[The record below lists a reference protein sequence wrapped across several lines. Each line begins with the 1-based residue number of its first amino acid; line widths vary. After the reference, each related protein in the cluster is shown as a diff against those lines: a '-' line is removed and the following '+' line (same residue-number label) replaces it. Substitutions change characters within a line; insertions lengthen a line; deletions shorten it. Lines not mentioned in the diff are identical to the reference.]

1 MQQEN
6 SGHRPSRLAFFLLLA
21 AASAFAVVDK
31 HKSEGSAQHESK
43 HESKSAAPAHH
54 SSPAPATHSGNSGRS
69 SSGSQSSGSQSHSV
83 DHSSGPSSHST
94 YNPGTGSHGAID
106 TRNTRQREDHATKH
120 SEPTTANGPST
131 HVNDHNFSRDTRT
144 THNTGSG
151 DHHSG
156 PVGREHHDDVVDRE
170 HNTGHGPEHHASGPE
185 HHDVHPAHYE
195 APRHITHEGNRTIA
209 RDNRGRVREI
219 ERPGLRVHRDFHGE
233 RHFVAERNGARV
245 VGFGRG
251 RGFTERRYIVRGPR
265 VYVQRT
271 YVYGG
276 RSYAVAYRSYR
287 YHGFVYYHYAPA
299 YYYHPVFYGWAYRP
313 WVRPVYY
320 HWGWYD
326 DPWYPAY
333 GYYFRPYP
341 VYPSAALWLTDFLLA
356 ENLRLA
362 YEARANARAAAEKQ
376 YAAQEQYSSPQPVS
390 GGQAALSPE
399 VKQLIADEVQ
409 RQLAEERAA
418 AAAPQQSSSAPP
430 PAQMENAPLPEEV
443 PAALDP
449 NQHVFIVASNLDL
462 DMDNG
467 ECTVTPGDV
476 ILRTGTAANENN
488 KIAVNVVSSKQGDCP
503 VNTNS
508 EVEVSDLQEM
518 HNHFREKMDS
528 GLKNLA
534 DNQGKN
540 GLPSAPD
547 TGTTAGE
554 VPPPNPDQSAQ
565 NALQDE
571 QRSADEA
578 ERDIPKSGPGN

>member
-1 MQQEN
+1 MSPTE
-6 SGHRPSRLAFFLLLA
+6 
-21 AASAFAVVDK
+21 
-31 HKSEGSAQHESK
+31 
-43 HESKSAAPAHH
+43 PANH
-54 SSPAPATHSGNSGRS
+54 GR
-69 SSGSQSSGSQSHSV
+69 
-83 DHSSGPSSHST
+83 D
-94 YNPGTGSHGAID
+94 
-106 TRNTRQREDHATKH
+106 R
-120 SEPTTANGPST
+120 
-131 HVNDHNFSRDTRT
+131 NFSRDART
-144 THNTGSG
+144 IHDNGSR
-151 DHHSG
+151 DHHADRA
-156 PVGREHHDDVVDRE
+156 GREHE
-170 HNTGHGPEHHASGPE
+170 TGRGPERHGSGPE
-185 HHDVHPAHYE
+185 HHDVHPAHFEY
-195 APRHITHEGNRTIA
+195 PRHVTHEGNRTIA

-233 RHFVAERNGARV
+233 RHFVAEHNGGRV

-251 RGFTERRYIVRGPR
+251 RGFTERRYVVRGPR

-271 YVYGG
+271 YIYGG

-287 YHGFVYYHYAPA
+287 YRGFVYYHYAPA

-320 HWGWYD
+320 RWGWYD

-362 YEARANARAAAEKQ
+362 YEARANARAAAEEQ
-376 YAAQEQYSSPQPVS
+376 YAAPEEYSSPQPVS
-390 GGQAALSPE
+390 SGQAALSPE

-418 AAAPQQSSSAPP
+418 AAAPPQSSSAEPP
-430 PAQMENAPLPEEV
+430 LSQSDNAQLPEEV
-443 PAALDP
+443 PSALDP

-462 DMDNG
+462 ATDNG

-488 KIAVNVVSSKQGDCP
+488 KININVVSSKQGDCP

-508 EVEVSDLQEM
+508 EVEVSELQEM

-540 GLPSAPD
+540 GLPVAPD
-547 TGTTAGE
+547 TSTMTGE
-554 VPPPNPDQSAQ
+554 VPPPNPDQAAQ
-565 NALQDE
+565 SDLQE
-571 QRSADEA
+571 QQRSADEA
-578 ERDIPKSGPGN
+578 EKSIPKPGPGN

>member
-1 MQQEN
+1 MQLKPFG
-6 SGHRPSRLAFFLLLA
+6 SSPLCIAGILFLA
-21 AASAFAVVDK
+21 AVSASALDK
-31 HKSEGSAQHESK
+31 GKQSSTHSSSSSSK
-43 HESKSAAPAHH
+43 PSGTEHHSSAPAH
-54 SSPAPATHSGNSGRS
+54 SSSSGRS
-69 SSGSQSSGSQSHSV
+69 SSSHSESGHSTSHSSGS
-83 DHSSGPSSHST
+83 GRST
-94 YNPGTGSHGAID
+94 YNPGTTSHSAPSHNTIDSRRTVQREEHGA
-106 TRNTRQREDHATKH
+106 KH
-120 SEPTTANGPST
+120 SPVNPTGPAS
-131 HVNDHNFSRDTRT
+131 HVNERNASRDAKTI
-144 THNTGSG
+144 HNTGSV
-151 DHHSG
+151 DHHAG
-156 PVGREHHDDVVDRE
+156 PVVRER
-170 HNTGHGPEHHASGPE
+170 NTGRGLERHASGPE
-185 HHDVHPAHYE
+185 HHDAHPAHYE

-219 ERPGLRVHRDFHGE
+219 ERPGLRIHRDFHGE
-233 RHFVAERNGARV
+233 RHFVAVHNGGRV
-245 VGFGRG
+245 VGYGRG
-251 RGFTERRYIVRGPR
+251 GGFTERRYIVRGPR

-271 YVYGG
+271 YIFGG

-320 HWGWYD
+320 RWGWYS

-362 YEARANARAAAEKQ
+362 YEARANARAAAE
-376 YAAQEQYSSPQPVS
+376 EQYEAPGQYYSDPQPVA
-390 GGQAALSPE
+390 GGQPVLSPE

-418 AAAPQQSSSAPP
+418 AADPQQSSSAAPP
-430 PAQMENAPLPEEV
+430 TAQIENAQLPEEV

-462 DMDNG
+462 ATENG

-488 KIAVNVVSSKQGDCP
+488 KISVNVVSSKQGDCP

-534 DNQGKN
+534 DNQGKD

-547 TGTTAGE
+547 TSTTAGE
-554 VPPPNPDQSAQ
+554 VPAPDPDQAAQ
-565 NALQDE
+565 SDLQQQ

-578 ERDIPKSGPGN
+578 ERNIPKSGPGN

>member
-1 MQQEN
+1 
-6 SGHRPSRLAFFLLLA
+6 
-21 AASAFAVVDK
+21 
-31 HKSEGSAQHESK
+31 
-43 HESKSAAPAHH
+43 
-54 SSPAPATHSGNSGRS
+54 
-69 SSGSQSSGSQSHSV
+69 
-83 DHSSGPSSHST
+83 
-94 YNPGTGSHGAID
+94 
-106 TRNTRQREDHATKH
+106 
-120 SEPTTANGPST
+120 
-131 HVNDHNFSRDTRT
+131 
-144 THNTGSG
+144 
-151 DHHSG
+151 
-156 PVGREHHDDVVDRE
+156 
-170 HNTGHGPEHHASGPE
+170 
-185 HHDVHPAHYE
+185 
-195 APRHITHEGNRTIA
+195 
-209 RDNRGRVREI
+209 
-219 ERPGLRVHRDFHGE
+219 
-233 RHFVAERNGARV
+233 
-245 VGFGRG
+245 
-251 RGFTERRYIVRGPR
+251 
-265 VYVQRT
+265 
-271 YVYGG
+271 
-276 RSYAVAYRSYR
+276 
-287 YHGFVYYHYAPA
+287 
-299 YYYHPVFYGWAYRP
+299 
-313 WVRPVYY
+313 VYY
-320 HWGWYD
+320 HWGWYG

-341 VYPSAALWLTDFLLA
+341 VYPNAALWLTDFLLA

-362 YEARANARAAAEKQ
+362 YEARANARAAAEEQ
-376 YAAQEQYSSPQPVS
+376 YAAPEQYSSPQPVS

-430 PAQMENAPLPEEV
+430 PAQMDNAQLPEEV

-462 DMDNG
+462 DTDNG

-547 TGTTAGE
+547 TRTTAGE

-565 NALQDE
+565 TALQDE
-571 QRSADEA
+571 QKSADEA